1 MTSNNAPLARAIVA
15 GLLATFALS
24 AAALPPGTPD
34 EIRKRIAPIGEL
46 NVAESSGEVAE
57 AAPAEPRS
65 GQEVYDSYCSTCHA
79 SGVSGAPVL
88 GNQSDWEPRIAKG
101 IDVLYE
107 STLNGLNVMP
117 PRGTCPDCSDEELQV
132 TVDYMVS
139 AAE

>member
-1 MTSNNAPLARAIVA
+1 MKPNNATLARAVLA

-34 EIRKRIAPIGEL
+34 EIRKRIAPVGEL
-46 NVAESSGEVAE
+46 NRAESEQVAE

-65 GQEVYDSYCSTCHA
+65 GQEIYDSYCSTCHA
-79 SGVSGAPVL
+79 AGVSGAPVF

-101 IDVLYE
+101 IDTLYD

-117 PRGTCPDCSDEELQV
+117 PRGTCPDCSDEELKT

-139 AAE
+139 AVE